1 MIRHIV
7 YEIIT
12 FSYFLSL
19 NKNQLILCCEPSF
32 IQNNW
37 KARGSWTWSK
47 LQNSYQT
54 KLWKNWFWST
64 LLLLKQAKKNSLF
77 SKHILLC
84 LSSNIYYGEN
94 SISISIHEGNTSSMK
109 ITDGCLDIATMNS
122 VRTSFSPSPT
132 YWAQVNHGIKLTI
145 KHINRWNKWD

>member
-1 MIRHIV
+1 MDNRNLSIYDTTHIV

-19 NKNQLILCCEPSF
+19 KKNQLVLCCEPSF
-32 IQNNW
+32 KQNNW
-37 KARGSWTWSK
+37 KAGGIWTCSK

-54 KLWKNWFWST
+54 KLWKNWFWNG
-64 LLLLKQAKKNSLF
+64 LLLLKQAKIFSLF
-77 SKHILLC
+77 SKHILLWC
-84 LSSNIYYGEN
+84 LSSNISYGEN
-94 SISISIHEGNTSSMK
+94 SNSISIHEGNTSSMK

-132 YWAQVNHGIKLTI
+132 YWAQVNHGMKS
-145 KHINRWNKWD
+145 